1 MLDFY
6 PIKIVSARSILLN
19 LILFTLV
26 IITSCSSKVK
36 NGTSET
42 GLSKSE
48 TNIYI
53 RNAFDGLEAEIIA
66 KRNKEMES
74 RVITVNGFKMK
85 FELKFYGKKPKE
97 GWSLYFS
104 LHGGGQTESAVNEKQ
119 WVRHQDLYKV
129 KEGIVF
135 IPRSPTDTWN
145 MWHQDHIDPLFN
157 RIIQNMIMLYEVDPN
172 KVYLMGYSAG
182 GDGVYQ
188 LAPRMADRFAAAAMM
203 AGHPNETSPLGL
215 RNLPFTIHMG
225 ENDTPYNRNK
235 VAAEWK
241 GKLKDLRN
249 NDPEGYPHLVTIHQ
263 DKGHWMELLDTVAIT
278 WMSTY
283 RRDPFPKK
291 VVWKQD
297 DVTHNRFYW
306 LRDENPTE
314 RSLIVASIE
323 GQTIE
328 IENTS
333 VSDFTIML
341 NDSLIDMDKSVIVKY
356 DGKEVFNATVPRT
369 STTILK
375 SIREYGDPESVYYGE
390 IPLSLDNVTN

>member
-1 MLDFY
+1 M
-6 PIKIVSARSILLN
+6 K
-19 LILFTLV
+19 ILFIYQSFLVLVVFFFLSCNVPQDGVAESLSQSEALNQAKQGYSALKSDLAMERKNEMKYREITLNDV
-26 IITSCSSKVK
+26 
-36 NGTSET
+36 
-42 GLSKSE
+42 
-48 TNIYI
+48 
-53 RNAFDGLEAEIIA
+53 
-66 KRNKEMES
+66 
-74 RVITVNGFKMK
+74 KMK
-85 FELKFYGKKPKE
+85 FDFKYYGEKPKE

-104 LHGGGQTESAVNEKQ
+104 LHGGGQTEPAVNEKQ
-119 WVRHQDLYKV
+119 WVRHQTLYKV

-145 MWHQDHIDPLFN
+145 MWHQDHIDSLFD
-157 RIIQNMIMLYEVDPN
+157 RVIQNMIMLYEVDPN
-172 KVYLMGYSAG
+172 KIYLMGYSAG

-235 VAAEWK
+235 VAVEWK
-241 GKLKDLRN
+241 GKLKDLRI
-249 NDPEGYPHLVTIHQ
+249 NDPKGYPHLVTIHQ

-278 WMSTY
+278 WMSGY
-283 RRDPFPKK
+283 RRNPFPKK

-306 LRDENPTE
+306 LRDENPAE

-333 VSDFTIML
+333 VSEFTIML

-356 DGKEVFNATVPRT
+356 DGKEVFSATVPRT
-369 STTILK
+369 SSTILK
-375 SIREYGDPESVYYGE
+375 SISEYGDPKSVYYGE
-390 IPLSLDNVTN
+390 ISISLDNIKN

>member
-1 MLDFY
+1 MVDFPSFY
-6 PIKIVSARSILLN
+6 RFYWDLKI
-19 LILFTLV
+19 V
-26 IITSCSSKVK
+26 IITFFIFFTISSCNSKNK
-36 NGTSET
+36 NTPTRSR
-42 GLSKSE
+42 LSKSE
-48 TNIYI
+48 AIFY
-53 RNAFDGLEAEIIA
+53 A
-66 KRNKEMES
+66 KNSFNNFKSQLMKERQKEMDL
-74 RVITVNGFKMK
+74 RQITVDGTKMK
-85 FELKFYGKKPKE
+85 FDFQYFGKKPKE

-104 LHGGGQTESAVNEKQ
+104 LHGGGQTEPAVNEKQ
-119 WVRHQDLYKV
+119 WVRHQSLYEV
-129 KEGIVF
+129 SEGIVF
-135 IPRSPTDTWN
+135 IPRSPTNTWN
-145 MWHQDHIDPLFN
+145 MWHQGHIDPLFN

-225 ENDTPYNRNK
+225 KNDTPYNRNK

-241 GKLKDLRN
+241 GKLKVLRN
-249 NDPEGYPHLVTIHQ
+249 NDPEGYPHLVIIHQ

-278 WMSTY
+278 WMSKY
-283 RRDPFPKK
+283 IRNPFPKK

-306 LRDENPTE
+306 LKDENPTQ

-323 GQTIE
+323 GQAIDIE
-328 IENTS
+328 STS
-333 VSDFTIML
+333 VSDFIIML
-341 NDSLIDMDKSVIVKY
+341 NDSLIDMDKSVVVKY
-356 DGKEVFNATVPRT
+356 DGKELFNATVLRT

-375 SIREYGDPESVYYGE
+375 SIMEYGDPESVYYGE
-390 IPLSLDNVTN
+390 IPISLDNITR

>member
-1 MLDFY
+1 MVDFLHFHRFY
-6 PIKIVSARSILLN
+6 RDLEI
-19 LILFTLV
+19 V
-26 IITSCSSKVK
+26 IITFSIFFTISSCNSKSK
-36 NGTSET
+36 NNPAHSR
-42 GLSKSE
+42 LSKSE
-48 TNIYI
+48 
-53 RNAFDGLEAEIIA
+53 AIIHA
-66 KRNKEMES
+66 KNSFNNFKSELMKERQKEMDL
-74 RVITVNGFKMK
+74 RQITVDDMKMK
-85 FELKFYGKKPKE
+85 FDFQYFGKKPKE

-104 LHGGGQTESAVNEKQ
+104 LHGGGQTEPAFNEKQ

-135 IPRSPTDTWN
+135 IPRSPTNTWN

-182 GDGVYQ
+182 GDGVFQ

-249 NDPEGYPHLVTIHQ
+249 NDPEGYPHLVKIHQ
-263 DKGHWMELLDTVAIT
+263 EKGHWMELLDTVAIT
-278 WMSTY
+278 WMSRY

-291 VVWKQD
+291 VFWKQD

-341 NDSLIDMDKSVIVKY
+341 NDSLIDMDKSVTVKY
-356 DGKEVFNATVPRT
+356 NGKEVFNATVPRT
-369 STTILK
+369 STTILN

-390 IPLSLDNVTN
+390 IPISLDNITK

>member
-1 MLDFY
+1 MLGFY
-6 PIKIVSARSILLN
+6 PINIVYHRFAFLN
-19 LILFTLV
+19 LFFTILV
-26 IITSCSSKVK
+26 IFSSCNSNNRNSPSK
-36 NGTSET
+36 T
-42 GLSKSE
+42 GLSESE

-53 RNAFDGLEAEIIA
+53 KNAFDDLEAEIITNR
-66 KRNKEMES
+66 KKEMDS
-74 RVITVNGFKMK
+74 RFITVNGVKMK

-104 LHGGGQTESAVNEKQ
+104 LHGGGQTEPAVNEKQ
-119 WVRHQDLYKV
+119 WVRHQTLYGV

-135 IPRSPTDTWN
+135 IPRSPANTWN

-249 NDPEGYPHLVTIHQ
+249 NDPEGYPHLVKIHK

-278 WMSTY
+278 WMSSY
-283 RRDPFPKK
+283 RRNPFPKK

-341 NDSLIDMDKSVIVKY
+341 NDFLLDMDKSVTVKFG
-356 DGKEVFNATVPRT
+356 GKEIFNGIVYRKSATIMETVT
-369 STTILK
+369 
-375 SIREYGDPESVYYGE
+375 EYGDPKSVYYGE
-390 IPLSLDNVTN
+390 IPISLEVDL

>member
-1 MLDFY
+1 M
-6 PIKIVSARSILLN
+6 KIFFTYQYFSALIIFFILGCNVPQDSLA
-19 LILFTLV
+19 
-26 IITSCSSKVK
+26 KP
-36 NGTSET
+36 
-42 GLSKSE
+42 LSK
-48 TNIYI
+48 T
-53 RNAFDGLEAEIIA
+53 EAINQASQGFKALKSDLAMERKNEMKSREIDL
-66 KRNKEMES
+66 ND
-74 RVITVNGFKMK
+74 VKMK
-85 FELKFYGKKPKE
+85 FDLKYYGEKPKD

-104 LHGGGQTESAVNEKQ
+104 LHGGGQTEPEVNEKQ
-119 WVRHQDLYKV
+119 WVRHQNLYKV
-129 KEGIVF
+129 NEGIVF
-135 IPRSPTDTWN
+135 IPRSPTNTWN

-278 WMSTY
+278 WMSRY
-283 RRDPFPKK
+283 IRNPFPKK

-328 IENTS
+328 IESTS

-390 IPLSLDNVTN
+390 IPLSLGNVTN

>member
-1 MLDFY
+1 MFKTKNVFTVFIIFFIFGCNMHQD
-6 PIKIVSARSILLN
+6 SITKPLSQSEAINQANQCYNELKSDLVMERKNEMKNREITLN
-19 LILFTLV
+19 DV
-26 IITSCSSKVK
+26 
-36 NGTSET
+36 
-42 GLSKSE
+42 
-48 TNIYI
+48 
-53 RNAFDGLEAEIIA
+53 
-66 KRNKEMES
+66 
-74 RVITVNGFKMK
+74 KMK
-85 FELKFYGKKPKE
+85 FDLKYYGVKPKE

-104 LHGGGQTESAVNEKQ
+104 LHGGGQTEPTVNEKQ
-119 WVRHQDLYKV
+119 WVRHQTLYKV
-129 KEGIVF
+129 NEGIVF
-135 IPRSPTDTWN
+135 IPRSPTNTWN

-235 VAAEWK
+235 VATEWK

-278 WMSTY
+278 WMSRY
-283 RRDPFPKK
+283 RRNPFPKK
-291 VVWKQD
+291 IVWKQD

-314 RSLIVASIE
+314 RSLIVASIKR
-323 GQTIE
+323 QTII
-328 IENTS
+328 IENSS
-333 VSDFTIML
+333 VTEFTIML
-341 NDSLIDMDKSVIVKY
+341 NDSLLDMDKRVIVKY
-356 DGKEVFNATVPRT
+356 DDKEIFNATVPRT
-369 STTILK
+369 YSTILK
-375 SIREYGDPESVYYGE
+375 SIREYGDPNSVYYGE
-390 IPLSLDNVTN
+390 IPISLENVTK

>member
-1 MLDFY
+1 MFKTKSVFTVLIIFF
-6 PIKIVSARSILLN
+6 ILGCNMPQDSVAKPLSQSEAINQANQCYDELKSDLIMERKNEMKNREITLN
-19 LILFTLV
+19 DV
-26 IITSCSSKVK
+26 
-36 NGTSET
+36 
-42 GLSKSE
+42 
-48 TNIYI
+48 
-53 RNAFDGLEAEIIA
+53 
-66 KRNKEMES
+66 
-74 RVITVNGFKMK
+74 KMK
-85 FELKFYGKKPKE
+85 FDLKYYGVKPKE

-104 LHGGGQTESAVNEKQ
+104 LHGGGQTEPAVNEKQ
-119 WVRHQDLYKV
+119 WVRHQTLYKV
-129 KEGIVF
+129 NEGIVF
-135 IPRSPTDTWN
+135 IPRSTTNTWN

-188 LAPRMADRFAAAAMM
+188 LAPRMADRFAAAAMI

-278 WMSTY
+278 WMSRY
-283 RRDPFPKK
+283 IRNPFPKK

-333 VSDFTIML
+333 VSEFTIML

>member
-1 MLDFY
+1 VPQDG
-6 PIKIVSARSILLN
+6 V
-19 LILFTLV
+19 
-26 IITSCSSKVK
+26 
-36 NGTSET
+36 
-42 GLSKSE
+42 SKS
-48 TNIYI
+48 
-53 RNAFDGLEAEIIA
+53 LSQSEALNQAKQGYSALKSDLAMERKNEMKYREITL
-66 KRNKEMES
+66 ND
-74 RVITVNGFKMK
+74 VKMK
-85 FELKFYGKKPKE
+85 FDFKYYGEKPKE

-104 LHGGGQTESAVNEKQ
+104 LHGGGQTEPAVNEKQ
-119 WVRHQDLYKV
+119 WVRHQTLYKV

-145 MWHQDHIDPLFN
+145 MWHQDHIDPLFD
-157 RIIQNMIMLYEVDPN
+157 RVIQNMIMLYEVDPN
-172 KVYLMGYSAG
+172 KIYLMGYSAG

-235 VAAEWK
+235 VAVEWK
-241 GKLKDLRN
+241 GKLKDLRI
-249 NDPEGYPHLVTIHQ
+249 NDPKGYPHLVTIHQ

-278 WMSTY
+278 WMSGY
-283 RRDPFPKK
+283 RRNPFPKK

-306 LRDENPTE
+306 LRDENPAE

-333 VSDFTIML
+333 VSEFTIML

-356 DGKEVFNATVPRT
+356 DGKEVFSATVPRT
-369 STTILK
+369 SSTILK
-375 SIREYGDPESVYYGE
+375 SISEYGDPKSVYYGE
-390 IPLSLDNVTN
+390 ISISLDNIKN

>member
-1 MLDFY
+1 
-6 PIKIVSARSILLN
+6 
-19 LILFTLV
+19 
-26 IITSCSSKVK
+26 
-36 NGTSET
+36 
-42 GLSKSE
+42 
-48 TNIYI
+48 
-53 RNAFDGLEAEIIA
+53 
-66 KRNKEMES
+66 
-74 RVITVNGFKMK
+74 
-85 FELKFYGKKPKE
+85 
-97 GWSLYFS
+97 
-104 LHGGGQTESAVNEKQ
+104 
-119 WVRHQDLYKV
+119 
-129 KEGIVF
+129 
-135 IPRSPTDTWN
+135 
-145 MWHQDHIDPLFN
+145 
-157 RIIQNMIMLYEVDPN
+157 MLYEVDPN

-235 VAAEWK
+235 VAAEWR

-333 VSDFTIML
+333 VSEFTIML

-369 STTILK
+369 SSTILK

>member
-1 MLDFY
+1 MLGFY
-6 PIKIVSARSILLN
+6 PVYPRFVFFNLFFTILV
-19 LILFTLV
+19 LFS
-26 IITSCSSKVK
+26 SCNGNNRNSPSK
-36 NGTSET
+36 T
-42 GLSKSE
+42 GLSESE

-53 RNAFDGLEAEIIA
+53 KNAFDDLEAEIISNR
-66 KRNKEMES
+66 KKEMDS
-74 RVITVNGFKMK
+74 RVITVNGVKMK

-104 LHGGGQTESAVNEKQ
+104 LHGGGQTEPAVNEKQ
-119 WVRHQDLYKV
+119 WVRHQTLYEV
-129 KEGIVF
+129 NEGIVF
-135 IPRSPTDTWN
+135 IPRSPTNTWN

-157 RIIQNMIMLYEVDPN
+157 RAIQNMIMLYEVDPN

-241 GKLKDLRN
+241 DKLKELKDK
-249 NDPEGYPHLVTIHQ
+249 DSEGYPHLVKIHRN
-263 DKGHWMELLDTVAIT
+263 KGHWMELLDTVAIS
-278 WMSTY
+278 WMSKY
-283 RRDPFPKK
+283 ERNPYPKK

-306 LRDENPTE
+306 LRVENPTE
-314 RSLIVASIE
+314 RSLIVARIN
-323 GQTIE
+323 GQLITIE
-328 IENTS
+328 NAS
-333 VSDFTIML
+333 VSDFTILL
-341 NDSLIDMDKSVIVKY
+341 NDYLLDMDKSVTVKY
-356 DGKEVFNATVPRT
+356 GGEELFNGIVMRQ
-369 STTILK
+369 SSTIL
-375 SIREYGDPESVYYGE
+375 ETVTDYGDPKSVYYGE
-390 IPLSLDNVTN
+390 IPISLEVGS

>member
-1 MLDFY
+1 MVVFSIFHRFY
-6 PIKIVSARSILLN
+6 RDLEIVILTSF
-19 LILFTLV
+19 IFFT
-26 IITSCSSKVK
+26 ISSC
-36 NGTSET
+36 NGENRNIPVQSR
-42 GLSKSE
+42 LSKSE
-48 TNIYI
+48 
-53 RNAFDGLEAEIIA
+53 AIIHA
-66 KRNKEMES
+66 KKSFNNFKSELMKERQKEMDL
-74 RVITVNGFKMK
+74 RQITVDGIKMK
-85 FELKFYGKKPKE
+85 FDFQYFGKKPKE

-104 LHGGGQTESAVNEKQ
+104 LHGGGQTEPAVNEKQ

>member
-6 PIKIVSARSILLN
+6 PIKIVSVRSILLN
-19 LILFTLV
+19 LIFITLV
-26 IITSCSSKVK
+26 IISSCSSKVK
-36 NGTSET
+36 NGKPET

-53 RNAFDGLEAEIIA
+53 KNSFDELEAEIMA
-66 KRNKEMES
+66 KRKKEMES

-104 LHGGGQTESAVNEKQ
+104 LHGGGQTEPAVNEKQ

-129 KEGIVF
+129 NEGIVF
-135 IPRSPTDTWN
+135 IPRSPTNTWN

-157 RIIQNMIMLYEVDPN
+157 RIIQDMIMLYEVDPN

-333 VSDFTIML
+333 VSEFTIML

-369 STTILK
+369 SSTILK

-390 IPLSLDNVTN
+390 IPLSLDNINK

>member
-1 MLDFY
+1 MVVFPIFHRFY
-6 PIKIVSARSILLN
+6 RDLEIVILTSF
-19 LILFTLV
+19 IFFTFS
-26 IITSCSSKVK
+26 SCNSKNRNIPVQ
-36 NGTSET
+36 SR
-42 GLSKSE
+42 LSKSE
-48 TNIYI
+48 
-53 RNAFDGLEAEIIA
+53 AIIHA
-66 KRNKEMES
+66 KKSFNNFKSELMKERQKEMDL
-74 RVITVNGFKMK
+74 RQITVDGVKMK

-104 LHGGGQTESAVNEKQ
+104 LHGGGQTEPAVNEKQ
-119 WVRHQDLYKV
+119 WVRHQNLYEV
-129 KEGIVF
+129 SEGIVF
-135 IPRSPTDTWN
+135 VPRSPTNTWN

-215 RNLPFTIHMG
+215 RNLPFTLHMG

-235 VAAEWK
+235 VAKEWR

-263 DKGHWMELLDTVAIT
+263 GKGHWMELLDTVAIS
-278 WMSTY
+278 WMDNY
-283 RRDPFPKK
+283 KRNPYPKK

-306 LRDENPTE
+306 LRDEKPTE
-314 RSLIVASIE
+314 RSFIVASIE
-323 GQTIE
+323 DQLIK
-328 IENTS
+328 IENTT
-333 VSDFTIML
+333 VSDFKIML
-341 NDSLIDMDKSVIVKY
+341 NDYLIDMDRSVIVT
-356 DGKEVFNATVPRT
+356 FNGMEIFNEIVPRVP
-369 STTILK
+369 STILETIK
-375 SIREYGDPESVYYGE
+375 EYGDPTSVYYGE
-390 IPLSLDNVTN
+390 ISISLEIDS